1 MKFRNKFVSKR
12 IGTKTLASL
21 LAFGMALGS
30 PMAVFA
36 DDGETVV
43 VAENTVQAKKT
54 DGSEVFVGVSDYVRG
69 MMESGA
75 VRLNDET
82 GYLEDTSTGQ
92 KVDPETGER
101 LTETPDVPETPAIP
115 ETPGNQENPESPGT
129 PENPE
134 NPEVPEKPD
143 TPGTPETPENQK
155 LRKPRRIQKFQK
167 NQKLQKNRILRKL
180 QKNRILRELQR
191 HRKNQALRKI
201 RIARIPANP
210 IPKIRF
216 RHRILI
222 RQILPKTGKIQRLN
236 QFREVRSTIHR
247 RSAKQKKQP
256 VRTNQKL
263 QSVILN

>member
-36 DDGETVV
+36 DDGETAV

-54 DGSEVFVGVSDYVRG
+54 DGSEVFVSVSDYVRG
-69 MMESGA
+69 MMERGA

-92 KVDPETGER
+92 KVDPETGEHR
-101 LTETPDVPETPAIP
+101 
-115 ETPGNQENPESPGT
+115 
-129 PENPE
+129 
-134 NPEVPEKPD
+134 
-143 TPGTPETPENQK
+143 
-155 LRKPRRIQKFQK
+155 K
-167 NQKLQKNRILRKL
+167 NQKLQKS
-180 QKNRILRELQR
+180 RILRELQR

-210 IPKIRF
+210 IQKIRF

-222 RQILPKTGKIQRLN
+222 RQILPKTGKIQRPT

-247 RSAKQKKQP
+247 RSAKQKKQS

>member
-1 MKFRNKFVSKR
+1 MKFRNKFIAKR

-30 PMAVFA
+30 PMAAFA

-54 DGSEVFVGVSDYVRG
+54 DGSEAFVSVSDCVRG

-75 VRLNDET
+75 VRLNNET

-115 ETPGNQENPESPGT
+115 DTPGNQENPESPGT

-134 NPEVPEKPD
+134 NPKVPEKPD
-143 TPGTPETPENQK
+143 TPGTPETPE
-155 LRKPRRIQKFQK
+155 KPDTPENPGAPEKPETPAVSLKYTDDRSYSVVSEKICSDCSCSCGKYAPDPPHRFLSENADPDSGRSDWSDRI
-167 NQKLQKNRILRKL
+167 
-180 QKNRILRELQR
+180 
-191 HRKNQALRKI
+191 
-201 RIARIPANP
+201 
-210 IPKIRF
+210 
-216 RHRILI
+216 
-222 RQILPKTGKIQRLN
+222 
-236 QFREVRSTIHR
+236 RS
-247 RSAKQKKQP
+247 Q
-256 VRTNQKL
+256 
-263 QSVILN
+263 

>member
-36 DDGETVV
+36 DDGETAV

-54 DGSEVFVGVSDYVRG
+54 DGSEVFVGVSDCVRG

-101 LTETPDVPETPAIP
+101 LT
-115 ETPGNQENPESPGT
+115 
-129 PENPE
+129 
-134 NPEVPEKPD
+134 
-143 TPGTPETPENQK
+143 
-155 LRKPRRIQKFQK
+155 
-167 NQKLQKNRILRKL
+167 
-180 QKNRILRELQR
+180 
-191 HRKNQALRKI
+191 
-201 RIARIPANP
+201 
-210 IPKIRF
+210 
-216 RHRILI
+216 
-222 RQILPKTGKIQRLN
+222 
-236 QFREVRSTIHR
+236 
-247 RSAKQKKQP
+247 
-256 VRTNQKL
+256 
-263 QSVILN
+263 

>member
-1 MKFRNKFVSKR
+1 MKFRNKFIAKR

-30 PMAVFA
+30 PMAAFA
-36 DDGETVV
+36 DDGETAV

-54 DGSEVFVGVSDYVRG
+54 DGSEAFVSVSDCVRG

-75 VRLNDET
+75 VRLNNET

-115 ETPGNQENPESPGT
+115 DTPGNQENPESPGT

-134 NPEVPEKPD
+134 NPKVPEKPD
-143 TPGTPETPENQK
+143 TPGTPETPE
-155 LRKPRRIQKFQK
+155 KPGTP
-167 NQKLQKNRILRKL
+167 
-180 QKNRILRELQR
+180 E
-191 HRKNQALRKI
+191 
-201 RIARIPANP
+201 NP
-210 IPKIRF
+210 IQKIRF

-222 RQILPKTGKIQRLN
+222 RQILPKTGKIQRPT

-247 RSAKQKKQP
+247 RSAKQKKQS

>member
-36 DDGETVV
+36 DDGETAV

-54 DGSEVFVGVSDYVRG
+54 DGSEVFVGVSDCVRG

-75 VRLNDET
+75 VRLNDGT

-115 ETPGNQENPESPGT
+115 DNPGNEETPET
-129 PENPE
+129 PE
-134 NPEVPEKPD
+134 K
-143 TPGTPETPENQK
+143 PGTPETPENPEIPEAPE
-155 LRKPRRIQKFQK
+155 KPETPEKPDTPENPGTPE
-167 NQKLQKNRILRKL
+167 NQKLQKS
-180 QKNRILRELQR
+180 RILRELQR

-222 RQILPKTGKIQRLN
+222 RQILPKTGKIQRSI

-247 RSAKQKKQP
+247 RSAKQKKQT